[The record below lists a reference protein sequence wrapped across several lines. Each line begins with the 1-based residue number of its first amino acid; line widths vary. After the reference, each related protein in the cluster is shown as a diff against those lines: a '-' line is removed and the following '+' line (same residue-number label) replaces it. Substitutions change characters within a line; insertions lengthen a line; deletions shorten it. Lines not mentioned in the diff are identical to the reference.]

1 MTARLFRSTAYLLIL
16 STAIWLLT
24 MPATSRASEVSPGPS
39 DIFLLAQASAADCGG
54 SSTEGGFRPI
64 ELAPPTCDLLDTPC
78 LESETCLP
86 SVVNMECAVCY
97 ALGHNH
103 NLDSLRY
110 QVQAAEAK
118 VKEADVLYWPT
129 LGVAGRV
136 SSVGPPDTVEIPLPE
151 NPLKIQ
157 IISSVP
163 LYTASVSLTQPV
175 YTFGT
180 FPLAQRAASLA
191 LESARL
197 QLARAEETLRNDVET
212 AFLQAALTRAL
223 ADVARQ
229 AVSTA
234 EERLRISQQR
244 FDAGTVARFEVLRS
258 EVALATTRQQLLEA
272 ETAAQLAMSALIQK
286 LGLDP
291 GTGIGINPPDPEA
304 VVPEPPS
311 MTLEEAREAA
321 FASRS
326 DLKALGLAV
335 DLAQVDVESQ
345 RNRPMLGFQGSYS
358 QSDHATG
365 LQQKTN
371 WSLGLN
377 LSYTLIDSGR
387 ARAAMDEAASRR
399 DSVRASLEET
409 RSLVALQV
417 ERAYSSLTQ
426 ALDRI
431 NVARATLD
439 SASEAVRI
447 AEIGY
452 SEGVITY
459 IDYQDAD
466 LGYRQAE
473 TMYLQAIYGYLIA
486 ESSLRAALGGAKTRA
501 ETDAACP

>member
-1 MTARLFRSTAYLLIL
+1 
-16 STAIWLLT
+16 
-24 MPATSRASEVSPGPS
+24 
-39 DIFLLAQASAADCGG
+39 
-54 SSTEGGFRPI
+54 
-64 ELAPPTCDLLDTPC
+64 
-78 LESETCLP
+78 
-86 SVVNMECAVCY
+86 
-97 ALGHNH
+97 
-103 NLDSLRY
+103 
-110 QVQAAEAK
+110 
-118 VKEADVLYWPT
+118 
-129 LGVAGRV
+129 
-136 SSVGPPDTVEIPLPE
+136 
-151 NPLKIQ
+151 
-157 IISSVP
+157 
-163 LYTASVSLTQPV
+163 
-175 YTFGT
+175 
-180 FPLAQRAASLA
+180 
-191 LESARL
+191 
-197 QLARAEETLRNDVET
+197 
-212 AFLQAALTRAL
+212 
-223 ADVARQ
+223 
-229 AVSTA
+229 
-234 EERLRISQQR
+234 
-244 FDAGTVARFEVLRS
+244 
-258 EVALATTRQQLLEA
+258 
-272 ETAAQLAMSALIQK
+272 
-286 LGLDP
+286 
-291 GTGIGINPPDPEA
+291 
-304 VVPEPPS
+304 
-311 MTLEEAREAA
+311 
-321 FASRS
+321 
-326 DLKALGLAV
+326 
-335 DLAQVDVESQ
+335 
-345 RNRPMLGFQGSYS
+345 MLGFQGSYS